1 MKRFIKESP
10 LLKFAIS
17 EFVNQNEEDERIK
30 LVYSYFGLAVYWA
43 QCIEQTFENMI
54 ILYKIITEEN
64 VTRKYIDSIFQKIEN
79 SKATMG
85 KQIHNIKR
93 VYSISNIHEKE
104 LNEILRQRNYLAHN
118 FFKDNSLKFYS
129 NEGRKEMIEECV
141 NFIDQSKSLDKEL
154 NLYYEKYKQE
164 IGITEDVINNQL
176 NAELEKERKRIKNN
190 KNGG

>member
-1 MKRFIKESP
+1 MKRFRKESP
-10 LLKFAIS
+10 LLEFAIS
-17 EFVNQNEEDERIK
+17 EFVDQSEEDERIK

-54 ILYKIITEEN
+54 ILNNIVKEEN
-64 VTRKYIDSIFQKIEN
+64 VTRKYINGMFQKIDN

-85 KQIHNIKR
+85 RQIHDIKR
-93 VYSISNIHEKE
+93 VYSISNIHEQE
-104 LNEILRQRNYLAHN
+104 LNEILKKRNYLAHK

-154 NLYYEKYKQE
+154 NIYYEKYKQE
-164 IGITEDVINNQL
+164 IGITEDVISSQL
-176 NAELEKERKRIKNN
+176 DVELEEEMKRIKNK